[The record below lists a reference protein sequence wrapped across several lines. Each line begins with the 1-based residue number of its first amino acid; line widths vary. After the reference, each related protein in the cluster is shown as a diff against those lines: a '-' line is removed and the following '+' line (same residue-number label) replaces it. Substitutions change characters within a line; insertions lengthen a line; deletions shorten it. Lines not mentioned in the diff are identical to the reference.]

1 MFDLYV
7 WKSPRD
13 VDAKAA
19 DTLATGWH
27 ETGGDPGT
35 SPFEPS
41 TEVGW
46 FYREIVKDLPDLE
59 ASSDI
64 ASNRGK
70 APIVLATMPEA
81 PARVVGLRLSPNA
94 QRAELESIFG
104 LVAKYDLVLFD
115 RRSGRVHRPLD
126 AMAAH
131 ASAAFW
137 PSGAMQAPV
146 AGLVGAVIAVV
157 AWFVGIPLLSGL
169 LVLAGAFM
177 FAMAGYTFV
186 HEGRKT
192 RPIK

>member
-13 VDAKAA
+13 VDAKTA
-19 DTLATGWH
+19 DTLVTGWH
-27 ETGGDPGT
+27 ETGGDPGS

-41 TEVGW
+41 TDVGW
-46 FYREIVKDLPDLE
+46 FYREIVRDLPHLE

-64 ASNRGK
+64 ALSRGK
-70 APIVLATMPEA
+70 APIVLATMPEV
-81 PARVVGLRLSPNA
+81 PARVVGLRLSPDV

-104 LVAKYDLVLFD
+104 LAAKYVLVLFD

-137 PSGAMQAPV
+137 PSGAMQAAV
-146 AGLVGAVIAVV
+146 AGVVGAVIAVV

-186 HEGRKT
+186 REGRKT